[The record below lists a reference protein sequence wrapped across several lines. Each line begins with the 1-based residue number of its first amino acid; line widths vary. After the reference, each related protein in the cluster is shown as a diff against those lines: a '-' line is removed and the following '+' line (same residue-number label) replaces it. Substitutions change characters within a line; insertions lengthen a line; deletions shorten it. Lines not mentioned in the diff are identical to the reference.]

1 MSRPSSSCSV
11 SAVEPPSEVAP
22 HLPIAQY
29 HVRKI
34 YISSRHVSKR
44 CLTIM
49 ILIYKEKVSSL
60 RIVQHC
66 KNFHPVSRELWPVK
80 SWLRVGRQAGV

>member
-29 HVRKI
+29 HN
-34 YISSRHVSKR
+34 ISSRSKR

-60 RIVQHC
+60 RIVQHF
-66 KNFHPVSRELWPVK
+66 KNVHPVSRELCPVK

>member
-22 HLPIAQY
+22 HLPIARY
-29 HVRKI
+29 HN
-34 YISSRHVSKR
+34 ISSRSKR